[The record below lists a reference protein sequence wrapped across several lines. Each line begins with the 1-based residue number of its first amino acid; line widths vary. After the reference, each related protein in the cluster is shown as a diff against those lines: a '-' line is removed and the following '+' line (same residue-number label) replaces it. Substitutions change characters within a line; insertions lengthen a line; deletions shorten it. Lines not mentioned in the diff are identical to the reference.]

1 VPVFDLRAERASL
14 EDAFM
19 QATRDSVE
27 YEATRL
33 ENL

>member
-1 VPVFDLRAERASL
+1 MPVFDLRVERASL

-27 YEATRL
+27 YGATGL